1 MLLRKLSGEIL
12 ADMGFVTKQHLG
24 EALTKQVFS
33 KLNRILFISILLLIA
48 GCTTYQPYRYSFS
61 LIDPYV
67 KNLKYEDRDISF
79 QFTPTAEH
87 IQVSMYN
94 KSENSVYFVRDK
106 AEYIDPNGESHNI
119 LFGWIFAN
127 AMKDFV
133 RSHRYLSEIR
143 IDPKSASEG
152 NIWINIWPGPGGDI
166 GDDSQ
171 ITITDTAIDYLD
183 HYMFPEYEFQGD
195 GTELKDTTFSII
207 LPIEFSGYMK
217 NYEFTFM
224 ITDVEIIDRK

>member
-1 MLLRKLSGEIL
+1 
-12 ADMGFVTKQHLG
+12 
-24 EALTKQVFS
+24 VFL

-61 LIDPYV
+61 LIDPNV
-67 KNLKYEDRDISF
+67 EDLTYEDGDVFF
-79 QFTPTAEH
+79 QFIPAAEY
-87 IQVSMYN
+87 IWV
-94 KSENSVYFVRDK
+94 SVYNMSEDSVHFISDK
-106 AEYIDPNGESHNI
+106 AEYIDQWGESHNI
-119 LFGWIFAN
+119 LFGWDFAS

-133 RSHRYLSEIR
+133 RDNLYLNPVR

-166 GDDSQ
+166 GEGWV
-171 ITITDTAIDYLD
+171 TVTDMDIEYLD
-183 HYMFPEYEFQGD
+183 HGMLPEYAYQGN
-195 GTELKDTTFSII
+195 GTELKDTTFSLI

>member
-1 MLLRKLSGEIL
+1 MFL
-12 ADMGFVTKQHLG
+12 
-24 EALTKQVFS
+24 
-33 KLNRILFISILLLIA
+33 KLNRILFISVLLSLA

-61 LIDPYV
+61 LIDPNV
-67 KNLKYEDRDISF
+67 EDLTYEDGDVFF
-79 QFTPTAEH
+79 QFIPAAEY
-87 IQVSMYN
+87 IWV
-94 KSENSVYFVRDK
+94 SVYNMSEDSIHFIRDK
-106 AEYIDPNGESHNI
+106 AEYIDTNGESHKI
-119 LFGWIFAN
+119 LFGWMFAS

-133 RSHRYLSEIR
+133 RDDLYLNPIR

-166 GDDSQ
+166 GEGWV
-171 ITITDTAIDYLD
+171 TVTDMDIEYLD
-183 HYMFPEYEFQGD
+183 HGMLPEYAYQGN
-195 GTELKDTTFSII
+195 GTELKDTTFSLI

>member
-1 MLLRKLSGEIL
+1 M
-12 ADMGFVTKQHLG
+12 
-24 EALTKQVFS
+24 FS

-67 KNLKYEDRDISF
+67 EDLTYDDGDVFF
-79 QFTPTAEH
+79 QFIPAAEY
-87 IQVSMYN
+87 IWV
-94 KSENSVYFVRDK
+94 SVYNMSEDNVYFIRDK

-119 LFGWIFAN
+119 LFGWDFAS

-133 RSHRYLSEIR
+133 GNNLYSNSIR
-143 IDPKSASEG
+143 IDPKSTSEG
-152 NIWINIWPGPGGDI
+152 NIWINIWPGPGADI
-166 GDDSQ
+166 GDSR
-171 ITITDTAIDYLD
+171 ITVKDTEIEYLD
-183 HYMFPEYEFQGD
+183 HGMLPEYEFQGN
-195 GTELKDTTFSII
+195 GAELKDTTFSLI
-207 LPIEFSGYMK
+207 LPIKFSGYMR